1 MVPSQLPT
9 PPEYAGL
16 WVGLHNGSIV
26 AVSPDPG
33 ALSEQIRARAVP
45 CVVYKVPAAT
55 AAAPGPGDD

>member
-33 ALSEQIRARAVP
+33 ALSQEIRDRAVP
-45 CVVYKVPAAT
+45 CVVYKVPAAA
-55 AAAPGPGDD
+55 AAAPGPARD